1 MFLLGVFWKKA
12 SSKAAQ
18 YTLWSGSALGVL
30 VYVSGKADPQ
40 LLLSNSP
47 LMVAFYLFCACA
59 ALQVVLS
66 YVFPMRHT
74 AESSR
79 LYWESPLAPLRVK
92 GWPGLANYKVLS
104 AVLLGVMAVLYWCF
118 R

>member
-1 MFLLGVFWKKA
+1 M
-12 SSKAAQ
+12 
-18 YTLWSGSALGVL
+18 T
-30 VYVSGKADPQ
+30 
-40 LLLSNSP
+40 
-47 LMVAFYLFCACA
+47 
-59 ALQVVLS
+59 
-66 YVFPMRHT
+66 HT

-118 R
+118 S